1 MKIIHEEVIVIGVT
15 TQIAF
20 EDGRVATIHQYDDYP
35 NEILV
40 DGREPTPSEL
50 IEINN
55 FMGSQHSVVG

>member
-20 EDGRVATIHQYDDYP
+20 DDGRVATIHQYDDYP

-50 IEINN
+50 IEIEE
-55 FMGSQHSVVG
+55 FMNR

>member
-1 MKIIHEEVIVIGVT
+1 MKTIHQEPIIIGVT

-20 EDGRVATIHQYDDYP
+20 EDGRVARIHQYDDYP

-50 IEINN
+50 IEIEE
-55 FMGSQHSVVG
+55 FMNGR

>member
-1 MKIIHEEVIVIGVT
+1 MKIIHEESIIIGVT

-20 EDGRVATIHQYDDYP
+20 DDGRVATIYQYDDYP

-50 IEINN
+50 IEIEE
-55 FMGSQHSVVG
+55 FMSM

>member
-20 EDGRVATIHQYDDYP
+20 DDGRVATIHQYDDYP

-40 DGREPTPSEL
+40 DGCEPTPSEL
-50 IEINN
+50 IEIEE
-55 FMGSQHSVVG
+55 FMNR